1 LIELGVG
8 SERAQIVPVA
18 WLDTE
23 MRETGCRNKLG
34 NPKEKSGFPAVRS
47 PLRKTLCGIIRLSN
61 MDFSAFYGLDIHS
74 GVAMNRFLQRSVFVL
89 SLGLLVVLIAGEF
102 GLHAVRAGSS
112 DEGAYKQINVYQQVL
127 KHIQAEYV
135 TEPNMNDVTLGA
147 LHGLLETLD
156 ADSSYLSPTEYKVY
170 KDHPSGADAQVGLTV
185 SKRGGYA
192 IVVSVL
198 PGSPADKEHF
208 ADGDYIESIGNQ
220 STREISLA
228 MIRVMLEGK
237 PGSEVTM
244 SVIRPRKP
252 DPEKVTLTR
261 ALPSV
266 PALAE
271 QQYEN
276 ASILYLKP
284 VVLTPARVDDIANHL
299 KTMSKNGNKKI
310 LLDLRDVTRGDEE
323 QGERLANLFLKQGT
337 LATLSGQKFPT
348 QTFTADPS
356 RFVTDAPLVVLVNR
370 GTSGAAELAAAAL
383 ADDKRADL
391 VGERTFGEGSVQKT
405 IELPSGAA
413 VILTV
418 ATYSSPNGKKFLE
431 DAVTPSILA
440 GPTPEQEAD
449 EDESGTQPKNDAPLD
464 KALSV
469 LKAKAA

>member
-1 LIELGVG
+1 M
-8 SERAQIVPVA
+8 S
-18 WLDTE
+18 
-23 MRETGCRNKLG
+23 
-34 NPKEKSGFPAVRS
+34 
-47 PLRKTLCGIIRLSN
+47 
-61 MDFSAFYGLDIHS
+61 
-74 GVAMNRFLQRSVFVL
+74 MNRFLQRSVFVL

-102 GLHAVRAGSS
+102 GLRAVRAGSS
-112 DEGAYKQINVYQQVL
+112 EEGAYKQINVYQQVL

-135 TEPNMNDVTLGA
+135 TEPNMTDVTLGA

-156 ADSSYLSPTEYKVY
+156 ADSSYLSPVEYKLY
-170 KDHPSGADAQVGLTV
+170 KDHPAGGDAQVGLTV

-192 IVVSVL
+192 VIVSVL
-198 PGSPADKEHF
+198 PGSPADKEHIT
-208 ADGDYIESIGNQ
+208 DGDYIESIGNQ
-220 STREISLA
+220 STRELSLA

-237 PGSEVTM
+237 PGSELTL

-252 DPEKVTLTR
+252 DPDKVTLTR
-261 ALPSV
+261 VVPSLPT
-266 PALAE
+266 LGQ

-276 ASILYLKP
+276 ATILYLKP
-284 VVLTPARVDDIANHL
+284 GILTPARVDEIATHL
-299 KTMSKNGNKKI
+299 KTMSKDGNKKV

-356 RFVTDAPLVVLVNR
+356 HFVTDAPLVVLVNR
-370 GTSGAAELAAAAL
+370 GTAGAAELAAAAL

-405 IELPSGAA
+405 IELPSGGA

-449 EDESGTQPKNDAPLD
+449 EDENAPPKNDAQLD